1 MKKVI
6 YFLIVTFVGLLTF
19 NACDVLDKQALDEIS
34 GDAVW
39 KDPNLIEAYVN
50 DIYLGMGHGLHEI
63 MLASMT
69 SDAHFIHNYGTAD
82 VVQATINSSDRG
94 AYADWR
100 FDEFDWENLYSR
112 IRQTNIFFKRID
124 ASAFTDETFLNR
136 LKGEVYF
143 LRAYFYHNL
152 LRMYG
157 GVPIITKVYGLND
170 EDMLIERNS
179 FKETVEFIVQQADSA
194 ASLLP
199 VEYSGDAVGRASKG
213 AALALKSRVL
223 LYAASDL
230 YHKNPSGMAVTG
242 YTQAQ
247 DRQALWQAAKDAAKE
262 VMDLGAYHLF
272 RANPA
277 PGDSTAAN
285 YYQLFLT
292 PNNEEV
298 IMSRFFIKER
308 DDGYNPGLHNG
319 PNGYHNWGGNTPTQ
333 NLVDAYQMADG
344 SEFSWDNPKQA
355 AHPYQNR
362 DPRFYA
368 TILYDGADWRERPAD
383 VAGID
388 PDGIIQTFT
397 QITAPDGS
405 TAPGI
410 DTRDG
415 SVENWNGS
423 YTGYYL
429 RKFIDQDVKHSTS
442 VKQEVPWIF
451 FRYAEILLNYA
462 EASIEL
468 GDENDARRALNKIR
482 QRAGMPEYEASV
494 SGQELMEQLR
504 YERHIE
510 LAFEE
515 HWFFDVRRWMVAEK
529 YFDEPV
535 RGIDIYVKGIRSD
548 RSTYHDYRYEVKESV
563 QRREWKD
570 KMYFAPIPYEEMNR
584 NKKLVQNPNYN

>member
-1 MKKVI
+1 M
-6 YFLIVTFVGLLTF
+6 
-19 NACDVLDKQALDEIS
+19 
-34 GDAVW
+34 
-39 KDPNLIEAYVN
+39 
-50 DIYLGMGHGLHEI
+50 
-63 MLASMT
+63 
-69 SDAHFIHNYGTAD
+69 
-82 VVQATINSSDRG
+82 
-94 AYADWR
+94 
-100 FDEFDWENLYSR
+100 
-112 IRQTNIFFKRID
+112 
-124 ASAFTDETFLNR
+124 
-136 LKGEVYF
+136 
-143 LRAYFYHNL
+143 
-152 LRMYG
+152 G
-157 GVPIITKVYGLND
+157 GVPVITKAYGLND
-170 EDMLIERNS
+170 DDMLVKRNS
-179 FKETVEFIVQQADSA
+179 FKETAEFIVQQADSA

-199 VEYSGDAVGRASKG
+199 VEYTGDNVGRASKA

-247 DRQALWQAAKDAAKE
+247 DRQAMWQAAKDAAKA
-262 VMDLGAYHLF
+262 VIDLNAYHLF
-272 RANPA
+272 RANPE
-277 PGDSTAAN
+277 PGDSTALN

-292 PNNEEV
+292 PDNEEV

-333 NLVDAYQMADG
+333 NLVDTYQMADG
-344 SEFSWDNPKQA
+344 SEFSWDNPQQA
-355 AHPYQNR
+355 AHPYRNR

-368 TILYDGADWRERPAD
+368 TILYDGADWRPRPAD

-405 TAPGI
+405 TSPGI

-429 RKFIDQDVKHSTS
+429 RKFIDQNVAHSTTI
-442 VKQEVPWIF
+442 KQEVPWIF

-468 GDENDARRALNKIR
+468 GDYADARWALNKIR
-482 QRAGMPEYEASV
+482 HRAGMPEYDSSV
-494 SGQELMEQLR
+494 SGKELMEQYR

-510 LAFEE
+510 LAFEG
-515 HWFFDVRRWMVAEK
+515 HWFFDVRRWMVPGK
-529 YFDEPV
+529 YFDEPIH
-535 RGIDIYVKGIRSD
+535 GIDIYVKGIRSD
-548 RSTYHDYRYEVKESV
+548 RSTYHDYRYEVEKKV
-563 QRREWKD
+563 QRRKWKD
-570 KMYFAPIPYEEMNR
+570 KMYFAPIPFEEMNR
-584 NKKLVQNPNYN
+584 NKNLVQNPLY